1 MTVEIRL
8 LGFAIKLFF
17 WFIFLIFIGF
27 CLSPVLIGQRVP
39 DIFVFF
45 FFFFPFF
52 FPVVKNGQ
60 ILLEFGLSNSPHK
73 IILLTVTIVNRA
85 GYRKGGGMGRRR
97 KGLRAYIC
105 GFVLLIFIFWLAI
118 RKKKK
123 KKKKKRGS
131 KATKKN

>member
-1 MTVEIRL
+1 MAFVYL
-8 LGFAIKLFF
+8 LS
-17 WFIFLIFIGF
+17 
-27 CLSPVLIGQRVP
+27 LSDRECQT
-39 DIFVFF
+39 FSFF
-45 FFFFPFF
+45 FFFVFPFF

-123 KKKKKRGS
+123 KKKRGG
-131 KATKKN
+131 